1 MNTIIIILIAISLSM
16 DAFSLSLAYG
26 TLNITKKDI
35 CLLSSIVG
43 IYHFFMPLIG
53 IFFGDLLLHI
63 IPITPN
69 IMVGIV
75 LIFIGIEM
83 VGESKKGQEEVKIMN
98 FFELLLFGL
107 AVSLDSFSIGLGL
120 KSISNHY
127 VVCALTFSLFSTIF
141 TYCGL
146 IFGKKIN
153 NKIGGFSTF
162 VGGIILIL
170 IGILSFFS

>member
-1 MNTIIIILIAISLSM
+1 MNAIIIILIAISLSM

-26 TLNITKKDI
+26 TLNINKKDI
-35 CLLSSIVG
+35 YLLSSIVG

-53 IFFGDLLLHI
+53 MFFGSLLLNI

-83 VGESKKGQEEVKIMN
+83 IEESKKEQEVKIMN

-127 VVCALTFSLFSTIF
+127 WVCALTFSLFSTVF

-153 NKIGGFSTF
+153 NKIGGLSTF
-162 VGGIILIL
+162 IGGIILIL
-170 IGILSFFS
+170 IGIFSFFS